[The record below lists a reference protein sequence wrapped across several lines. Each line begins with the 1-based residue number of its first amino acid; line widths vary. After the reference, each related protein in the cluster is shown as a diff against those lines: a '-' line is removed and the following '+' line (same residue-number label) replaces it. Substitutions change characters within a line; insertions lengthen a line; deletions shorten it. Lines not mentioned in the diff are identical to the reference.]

1 MAKWDLSVTRLNNVL
16 ALKEKNGGW
25 KPDKTNLNILETKGF
40 IIGKTIGEGKYSK
53 IKKAFCTRTKETI
66 AIKIIHKSRLHPGD
80 CQKFIPR
87 ELEIL
92 RTLQHPGLL
101 DVLQLFECDR
111 MFYITMEYAPNG
123 DLTTFINKLGC
134 LGEADARRLF
144 KQLLDIVAYLHENK
158 ICHRDIKCDNI
169 LLDRCFNVKLA
180 DFGFARTMPS
190 DTLLETNCGSYVYT
204 APEVMDGNNYDGV
217 TADIW
222 SMGICLYSML
232 CGRLPYRDEDID
244 ILRCCMSEK
253 LQFFKYVSK
262 DGRNLIKQML
272 NIEPGQ
278 RPPISSIYKHRWMCK
293 PLKGTGDSSVSAM
306 AMKAVTENH
315 VEIDPSAEH
324 GFNCDQHRNKVRLS
338 RVKDVL
344 SAVAAVHGTGT
355 SSVDL
360 TKIPQIPVDSAAAF
374 TGVAGPIG
382 KKLSEQ
388 LVTIT
393 EGSALDTTP
402 KQRPTI
408 GGKKFSYAVKTLN
421 KFKNAAKVVT
431 AMNRFR
437 RGPLN
442 SILKMPQEKA
452 LHIIVEKHMENTE
465 NDKKLLHSCLG
476 GKVAKLCLQQKQE
489 KYEIQMRPVREQ
501 IEKVKEETEKK
512 DLLFSTV
519 GHLIPDDAASSNNK

>member
-53 IKKAFCTRTKETI
+53 VKKAFCTRTKETV

-92 RTLQHPGLL
+92 RTLQHHG
-101 DVLQLFECDR
+101 
-111 MFYITMEYAPNG
+111 
-123 DLTTFINKLGC
+123 

-144 KQLLDIVAYLHENK
+144 KQLLDIVAYLHESE

-169 LLDRCFNVKLA
+169 LLDRYFNVKLA

-190 DTLLETNCGSYVYT
+190 NELLETNCGSYVYT
-204 APEVMDGNNYDGV
+204 APEVMDGNHYDGV

-262 DGRNLIKQML
+262 DGRDLIKQML
-272 NIEPGQ
+272 NIEPGK

-324 GFNCDQHRNKVRLS
+324 GFNCDQHKNKVRLS

-374 TGVAGPIG
+374 TGVAGPVG

-388 LVTIT
+388 LMTIT

-402 KQRPTI
+402 KQRPII
-408 GGKKFSYAVKTLN
+408 GGKKFSNAVKTLN

-452 LHIIVEKHMENTE
+452 LHIIVEKHIENTE
-465 NDKKLLHSCLG
+465 HDKKLLHSCLG
-476 GKVAKLCLQQKQE
+476 GKVAKQCLQQKQE

-501 IEKVKEETEKK
+501 IEKVKEEIEKK

-519 GHLIPDDAASSNNK
+519 GHLIPDEASSNNK